1 MKKHSATIRDRLP
14 GCLIKWLEEKT
25 EANAQNE
32 NAMQILKEAIKTAAN
47 DPMMTAEVKELAD
60 TIILLI
66 EDRNLIDYTFDGIM
80 EPVVKIVTSDTKS
93 QSGKKA
99 IDARHNKPGGAREK
113 KETLREIW
121 AKGDYRTHKDCAE
134 NEGHKVGYSYDGA
147 LKALRN
153 ARDPYPWPAKEVIAS
168 KAKK

>member
-93 QSGKKA
+93 LSRD
-99 IDARHNKPGGAREK
+99 IDDHSTTTARAACNSFSISLCQRRPTRVCLSIKTRQP
-113 KETLREIW
+113 
-121 AKGDYRTHKDCAE
+121 
-134 NEGHKVGYSYDGA
+134 S
-147 LKALRN
+147 
-153 ARDPYPWPAKEVIAS
+153 AS
-168 KAKK
+168 KSCTTRIAVSMSFLA